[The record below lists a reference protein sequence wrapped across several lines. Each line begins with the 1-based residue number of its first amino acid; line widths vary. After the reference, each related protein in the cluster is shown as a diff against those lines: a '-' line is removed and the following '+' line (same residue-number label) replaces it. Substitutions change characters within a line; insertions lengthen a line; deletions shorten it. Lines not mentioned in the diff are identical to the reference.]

1 MHPNKPSVCLLTA
14 QVKLVLTAEQKD
26 ALLQTLC
33 AANAACDFISA
44 WAWANRS
51 FKQYD
56 LHHGTY
62 YDVRA
67 RFGLSSQ
74 MAVRAVSKVADAY
87 KRDKATQ
94 RAFRPTGSI
103 AYDSRVVRFLPEKGV
118 VSLWT
123 VGGRVTVPFL
133 CGDHHL
139 ALLATQKG
147 EADLALIDG
156 EFYLFPTCEVVGP
169 EAAAPNGCLGV
180 DLGIVLLATDSDG
193 DAYSGEPTRAVR
205 RRYRRL
211 RRNLQSV
218 GTRSAKRHLKHSRRR
233 ESRFCRWVN
242 HNISRRL
249 VDKAK
254 RLGKALV
261 LETLTGIRERGNGLG
276 REMRWQ
282 LGSWGFHQLQT
293 LIAYKARK
301 EGVPVVFVDAAYSS
315 RTCSRCGFCDKANR
329 KSQACFLCQ
338 SCGFQANADQ
348 NAACVLEGRGL
359 EARGAVTRPTVAVL
373 APSV

>member
-1 MHPNKPSVCLLTA
+1 MQLTA

-26 ALLQTLC
+26 ALLRTLR

-62 YDVRA
+62 YAVRE

-74 MAVRAVSKVADAY
+74 IVVRAVSKVADAY
-87 KRDKATQ
+87 KLDKATQ

-103 AYDSRVVRFLPEKGV
+103 AYDSRVLRFLPDKGQ

-123 VGGRVTVPFL
+123 LGGRITVPFV
-133 CGDHHL
+133 CGDNHR
-139 ALLATQKG
+139 ALLAAQKG
-147 EADLALIDG
+147 ETDLALIGG
-156 EFYLFPTCEVVGP
+156 EFYLFPTCEVAEP

-193 DAYSGEPTRAVR
+193 DSYTGEPTRAVR
-205 RRYRRL
+205 RRYRSL

-218 GTRSAKRHLKHSRRR
+218 GTKSAKRHLKNSRRR
-233 ESRFCRWVN
+233 ESRFAKWVN

-249 VDKAK
+249 VGKAK

-261 LETLTGIRERGNGLG
+261 LETLTGIRDRGNGFS

-293 LIAYKARK
+293 LICYKARK

-315 RTCSRCGFCDKANR
+315 RTCSLCGFCDKANR
-329 KSQACFLCQ
+329 KSQASFLCQ
-338 SCGFQANADQ
+338 SCGFQANADL

-359 EARGAVTRPTVAVL
+359 EARGKVTCPTVAVL